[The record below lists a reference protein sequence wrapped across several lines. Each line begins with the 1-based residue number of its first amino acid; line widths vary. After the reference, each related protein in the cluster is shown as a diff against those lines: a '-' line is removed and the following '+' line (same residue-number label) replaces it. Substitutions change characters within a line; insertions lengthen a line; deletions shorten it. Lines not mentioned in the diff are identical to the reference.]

1 MHGKSRRDCKATEY
15 VKLSEQPLSQTFGLT
30 APLTQGSLG
39 EMCLNGGRSQDS
51 ICCGLNH
58 TFNKSKYSAQDL
70 NIFN

>member
-1 MHGKSRRDCKATEY
+1 LHGKSRRDCKATEY
-15 VKLSEQPLSQTFGLT
+15 AKLSEQPLSQIFNLP

-58 TFNKSKYSAQDL
+58 TFNKRKYSAGAL